1 MKSFFLIRAGWRGG
15 GGGGGIGRREMLGGL
30 GNNVKMDLI
39 DSPRIEIY
47 ENGKK
52 NLGIQCD
59 DKILQDCGFVHKI
72 CNGV

>member
-1 MKSFFLIRAGWRGG
+1 
-15 GGGGGIGRREMLGGL
+15 MLGGL